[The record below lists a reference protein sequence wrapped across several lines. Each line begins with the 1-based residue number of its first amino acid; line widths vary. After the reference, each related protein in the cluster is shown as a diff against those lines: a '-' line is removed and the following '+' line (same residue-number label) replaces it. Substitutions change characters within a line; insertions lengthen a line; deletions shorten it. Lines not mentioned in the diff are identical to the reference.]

1 MVDGGISA
9 DYFLDQ
15 MQPYE
20 LEAII
25 TGIEDKAKIDWEQV
39 RFLSYITAQCQSTKK
54 LKPTDIITFAWDQK
68 EKEEA
73 DWEGL
78 RKMREEIN
86 KLNETE

>member
-1 MVDGGISA
+1 MIDGGISA